1 MKKIFALLTVMFL
14 LASCA
19 SPMALIG
26 PATGAANGKLVQS
39 SLKSAVSYGIKK
51 QTGKSPIE
59 HALTFADKKNPNKKK
74 ERCISSIKKTNSEVC
89 MIVNKQIALAQTTV
103 VKKISSKQNHIKE
116 KTQVVLKKTI
126 EAKNSPRKFILDL
139 QTKIKRYDDRWLDR
153 INKSKTK

>member
-26 PATGAANGKLVQS
+26 PATGAANGKLAQS

-59 HALTFADKKNPNKKK
+59 HALTEYKK
-74 ERCISSIKKTNSEVC
+74 
-89 MIVNKQIALAQTTV
+89 QG
-103 VKKISSKQNHIKE
+103 
-116 KTQVVLKKTI
+116 
-126 EAKNSPRKFILDL
+126 
-139 QTKIKRYDDRWLDR
+139 
-153 INKSKTK
+153 